1 MSRQNTVPNS
11 DNPTENVSALIPIWD
26 MFNHRS
32 GRLSTEFVKSSNSC
46 VCYADGDFAAE
57 DQVFIFYGVRT
68 NADFLVHNGF
78 VYPDNEHDA
87 VKIRLGVS
95 RSDPLYSLRHRLLQT
110 LSLSAL
116 AEFFITPGPFPIDGK
131 LLAFVRIFNMDQ
143 NGLDDTC
150 HVLQFNNAVSVIS
163 CLSETLKD
171 WIQMEENLCLNLT
184 LVDGTLDPALETKCW
199 EFLQVRINLLI
210 KQYPTPSENVDNLS
224 KFQQLAHTQIQ
235 LELDILKNALEYV
248 KQHLDIMLKS

>member
-1 MSRQNTVPNS
+1 MPAWAVSTLMSRQNTVPNS

-32 GRLSTEFVKSSNSC
+32 GRLSTEFDKSSNSC

-57 DQVFIFYGVRT
+57 DQVYIFYGVRT

-95 RSDPLYSLRHRLLQT
+95 RSDPLYSIRHRLLQT
-110 LSLSAL
+110 LSLPAL
-116 AEFFITPGPFPIDGK
+116 AEFYITPGPFPIDGK
-131 LLAFVRIFNMDQ
+131 LLAFIRIFNMDQ
-143 NGLDDTC
+143 STYQYNIAPRSGDIFDIPTIIMNT
-150 HVLQFNNAVSVIS
+150 V
-163 CLSETLKD
+163 ETLKD

-210 KQYPTPSENVDNLS
+210 KQYPTPSENVAIRNS
-224 KFQQLAHTQIQ
+224 YS
-235 LELDILKNALEYV
+235 N
-248 KQHLDIMLKS
+248 S